1 VGKLRPG
8 GTWVSGGA
16 TARSDTAGRLAGR
29 RRFTARRAA
38 AVAAAIAVGGGVV
51 FFSQAAGAAPKPT
64 IEQVQ
69 KQVNALQAQIDQVGQ
84 QYVQVGQQV
93 VAAKAQLA
101 SVQKQDG
108 TAEALFTAAQSQLR
122 QVAVASF
129 ENANQSSIAGLF
141 TTGDPT
147 TVLRQASLL
156 EELGSTHSAQ
166 VAKFLGAA
174 QQVAAARQR
183 VANTEVGIQQ
193 LQTQLAAKKASLSK
207 LLAASQAQ
215 LDSLSLQ
222 QQAAVA
228 AAVIGG
234 GSYVTSA
241 TYYGPTNTPA
251 GKAVAFAYSK
261 LGTWYLWGG
270 TGPRYDCSG
279 LVQAAWASA
288 GVSIP
293 RVTYAQYAALPHIP
307 KSQLRAGDLVFF
319 EGLGHVG
326 MYVGNGLM
334 IDAPE
339 TGKQVRLLPLDS
351 SWYLQNYVGAGRP
364 G

>member
-1 VGKLRPG
+1 V
-8 GTWVSGGA
+8 
-16 TARSDTAGRLAGR
+16 
-29 RRFTARRAA
+29 RRATA
-38 AVAAAIAVGGGVV
+38 AVAAAVVAGGVV
-51 FFSQAAGAAPKPT
+51 LYSQAAGASPKPT

-69 KQVNALQAQIDQVGQ
+69 KQVNSLQAQVDQVGQ
-84 QYVQVGQQV
+84 QYVQVGQQL
-93 VAAKAQLA
+93 VAAKAQLT

-108 TAEALFTAAQSQLR
+108 TAEALFTAARTQLR

-129 ENANQSSIAGLF
+129 ENANQSSVAGLF

-147 TVLRQASLL
+147 VVLRQASLL
-156 EELGSTHSAQ
+156 EEIGSAHSAQ

-174 QQVAAARQR
+174 QQVASARQR
-183 VANTEVGIQQ
+183 VANTEVGVQQ
-193 LQTQLAAKKASLSK
+193 LQTQLAAKKDNLNK

-215 LDSLSLQ
+215 LDTLSLQ
-222 QQAAVA
+222 QQAAA
-228 AAVIGG
+228 ATALIGG

-288 GVSIP
+288 GISIP
-293 RVTYAQYAALPHIP
+293 RTTYAQWPALPHVP
-307 KSQLRAGDLVFF
+307 KAQLRPGDLVFF
-319 EGLGHVG
+319 EGYGHVG

-339 TGKQVRLLPLDS
+339 TGKQVRLLPLDAP
-351 SWYLQNYVGAGRP
+351 WYLQGYVGAARP
-364 G
+364 D

>member
-1 VGKLRPG
+1 V
-8 GTWVSGGA
+8 
-16 TARSDTAGRLAGR
+16 R
-29 RRFTARRAA
+29 RVTVRRVTVRRVAAAAAAA
-38 AVAAAIAVGGGVV
+38 AVAGGVV
-51 FFSQAAGAAPKPT
+51 LCGQAAGASPKPT

-69 KQVNALQAQIDQVGQ
+69 KQVNGLQAQVDQVGQ
-84 QYVQVGQQV
+84 QYVQVGQQL

-108 TAEALFTAAQSQLR
+108 KAEALFTAARSQLR
-122 QVAVASF
+122 QVAVASY
-129 ENANQSSIAGLF
+129 ENANQSSVAGLF

-147 TVLRQASLL
+147 LVLRQASLL
-156 EELGSTHSAQ
+156 EELGSAHSAQ

-183 VANTEVGIQQ
+183 VSNTEVGVQQ
-193 LQTQLAAKKASLSK
+193 LQTQLAAKKANLNK

-215 LDSLSLQ
+215 LDNLSLQ

-251 GKAVAFAYSK
+251 GKAIAFAYSK

-293 RVTYAQYAALPHIP
+293 RVTYAQWAALPHIP
-307 KSQLRAGDLVFF
+307 KAQLRPGDLVFF
-319 EGLGHVG
+319 EGEGHVG
-326 MYVGNGLM
+326 LYVGNGLM
-334 IDAPE
+334 IDAPQ
-339 TGKQVRLLPLDS
+339 TGKQIRLLPLDS
-351 SWYLQNYVGAGRP
+351 SWYLQNFDGAARP
-364 G
+364 A

>member
-1 VGKLRPG
+1 MGKLRPG
-8 GTWVSGGA
+8 GTWVRGGA
-16 TARSDTAGRLAGR
+16 VQRGDAARRATGR
-29 RRFTARRAA
+29 RATARRATAA
-38 AVAAAIAVGGGVV
+38 AVAIAVAGGIV
-51 FFSQAAGAAPKPT
+51 FYSQAAGASPKPT
-64 IEQVQ
+64 IAQVQ

-84 QYVQVGQQV
+84 QL

-108 TAEALFTAAQSQLR
+108 RAEGLFNAARAQLR

-141 TTGDPT
+141 TAGDPT
-147 TVLRQASLL
+147 LVLRQASLL
-156 EELGSTHSAQ
+156 EQLGSAHSAQ

-174 QQVAAARQR
+174 QQVANARQR

-193 LQTQLAAKKASLSK
+193 LQTQLAAKKASLTK

-215 LDSLSLQ
+215 LDSLNLQ

-307 KSQLRAGDLVFF
+307 KSQLRPGDLVFF

-326 MYVGNGLM
+326 IFVGNGLM